1 MNWRYKWVSA
11 RLGGEPDVQALLRA
25 FKAGW
30 EPVPYGEQPDNI
42 DKPCDD
48 DKLGN
53 FLLHRMPEEK
63 AQQREADQDF
73 LNAALNDVEVMGA
86 ITDKNIRQH
95 IRKLRDSGAN
105 VSKVWDTPD
114 LPALADPVFA
124 RKVQVA
130 YEFLSSR
137 GLA

>member
-1 MNWRYKWVSA
+1 M
-11 RLGGEPDVQALLRA
+11 QALLRA

-30 EPVPYGEQPDNI
+30 EPVPYGEQPDGI
-42 DKPCDD
+42 DKPCADD
-48 DKLGN
+48 QLGN

-63 AQQREADQDF
+63 AQQREADLVF

-86 ITDKNIRQH
+86 IANENIRQH
-95 IRKLRDSGAN
+95 IRKLRDSGTD
-105 VSKVWDTPD
+105 VSNVWDAPSA
-114 LPALADPVFA
+114 PALADPTFA